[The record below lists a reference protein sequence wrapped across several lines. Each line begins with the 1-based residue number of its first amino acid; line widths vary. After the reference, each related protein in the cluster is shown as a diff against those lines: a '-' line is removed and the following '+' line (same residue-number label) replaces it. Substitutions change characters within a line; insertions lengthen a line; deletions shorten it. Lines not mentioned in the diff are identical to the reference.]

1 MKTLSEE
8 YKQWSK
14 LAQKA
19 QIDMELDNK
28 TLAENLGYSRQLVT
42 AVVNG
47 RKESGPAIV
56 RISKQLNIPKP
67 GAILAE

>member
-1 MKTLSEE
+1 MTAEE

-14 LAQKA
+14 MAQKA

-47 RKESGPAIV
+47 RKKSKLAIA
-56 RISKQLNIPKP
+56 RISKQLHISKP
-67 GAILAE
+67 EAKATE